1 MVRGIDC
8 RLRVPRLEGFES
20 QEALA
25 QMIVAAGNGLAGL
38 RKNMRLVEETAPDA
52 RDQVE
57 SILVQAKAYVEAYVK
72 HSTTAASLSL
82 ACMFAVA
89 HVSVACG
96 L

>member
-52 RDQVE
+52 
-57 SILVQAKAYVEAYVK
+57 YVK